1 MYSWFQIFDF
11 NLSGTRASTGT
22 LTEVNNSEGK
32 LDDGVTPGSPVKETW
47 VCWITS

>member
-11 NLSGTRASTGT
+11 NLSGTRASTGA

-32 LDDGVTPGSPVKETW
+32 LDEGVTPGSPVKAIC
-47 VCWITS
+47 VC